1 MLPRAQKIALRGP
14 PAHCGRP
21 APGIARPARQGGQG
35 DRDPPQDLRFRAG
48 GTLVRMASSLVPD
61 MALANRHG
69 PRSGEAG

>member
-1 MLPRAQKIALRGP
+1 MAD
-14 PAHCGRP
+14 
-21 APGIARPARQGGQG
+21 APGIARPAREGGQG
-35 DRDPPQDLRFRAG
+35 DRDRPQDLRFRAG